1 LRVAINALFLVP
13 PMGGLETYLRE
24 LSHGLIEHPDAPQL
38 TLFLTPAGH
47 AKLSQENWAA
57 GVELVKCSR
66 LGRSGFRALSE
77 MFVLGPVVDR
87 RRIDVV
93 HSIALTAP
101 LFSRAARV
109 LTVADVTWIT
119 HPTADFAAHRLW
131 RAIVP
136 RITSRSNEVIAIS
149 EAGAR
154 SVQQELGVPAEHLH
168 TTLLGAGTQPRSH
181 PTDPAELRRRLGLS
195 GGPIVLNVGQKGAH
209 RNIER
214 LVRSMAAVRVVVPDA
229 QLVLPGP
236 ATVAIESRLRSVAGA
251 AGVGEAVHLPGFV
264 SDADLSGLYTVAHV
278 LVVPSLV
285 EGFGLPVL
293 EAMRHGTPV
302 ACTRDSAP
310 GEVAG
315 HAAVTFDPTCERAIA
330 EAICR
335 VLTDPLLR
343 RQLAELG
350 RARAAT
356 FTWARCADETMA
368 VYRRAVASNSGRLR
382 RMRA

>member
-1 LRVAINALFLVP
+1 VRVAINALFLVP

-24 LSHGLIEHPDAPQL
+24 LSRALIARPDAPEL
-38 TLFLTPAGH
+38 TLFLNPAGH
-47 AKLSQENWAA
+47 AKLAAEKWTA
-57 GVELVKCSR
+57 GVRLVNCPR
-66 LGRSGFRALSE
+66 LGHSGFRALSE
-77 MFVLGPVVDR
+77 LFALGPIADF

-119 HPTADFAAHRLW
+119 HPTADFPAHRLW

-136 RITSRSNEVIAIS
+136 RVTARSDEVIAIS

-154 SVQQELGVPAEHLH
+154 SVARELGVKPERLH
-168 TTLLGAGTQPRSH
+168 TTLLGAGTP
-181 PTDPAELRRRLGLS
+181 PETAATPADELRSRLGLGS
-195 GGPIVLNVGQKGAH
+195 GPLVLNVGQKGAH

-214 LVRSMAAVRVVVPDA
+214 LIRALAAVRAAIPHA

-236 ATVAIESRLRSVAGA
+236 ATPEIEAHLHGVAVG
-251 AGVGEAVHLPGFV
+251 AGVGDAVHLPGYV
-264 SDADLSGLYTVAHV
+264 SKADLEGLFALAAA

-293 EAMRHGTPV
+293 EAMQRGTPV

-310 GEVAG
+310 GEIAG
-315 HAAVTFDPTCERAIA
+315 DAAVTFDPASEGAIA
-330 EAICR
+330 EA
-335 VLTDPLLR
+335 LTRLLADPALR
-343 RQLAELG
+343 ERLAGLG

-356 FTWARCADETMA
+356 FTWARCAEQTMA
-368 VYRRAVASNSGRLR
+368 VYRSALA
-382 RMRA
+382 